1 MTILFFGMAFSLVAL
16 IFLGNT
22 ASLLMVPPTTPEQF
36 LAGMPYST
44 FSFLGQDRVLIQPSS
59 TFFVYLLGVLMILLG
74 VVFLNNQKGQRSRY
88 LWGIGMVL
96 WGVSAIVAGTSYQA
110 FGYELKCRG
119 QELCLFTSTW
129 ELAYMLITA
138 YSINFLVA
146 ATGYTSA
153 GVTGRK
159 WMVRFAIADSIAYT
173 AYILIGAILPIK
185 FLVTYEGFMAFI
197 GANFLLM
204 FFMNIRYY
212 RVHHDALNKKLIQ
225 VWLGFLLVNIGYFA
239 FLFGG
244 FGASMYQAS
253 GLWFNENDAL
263 HVLLIAW
270 SAFIYF
276 AFRDEDMDVSAG

>member
-1 MTILFFGMAFSLVAL
+1 
-16 IFLGNT
+16 
-22 ASLLMVPPTTPEQF
+22 
-36 LAGMPYST
+36 
-44 FSFLGQDRVLIQPSS
+44 
-59 TFFVYLLGVLMILLG
+59 
-74 VVFLNNQKGQRSRY
+74 
-88 LWGIGMVL
+88 
-96 WGVSAIVAGTSYQA
+96 
-110 FGYELKCRG
+110 
-119 QELCLFTSTW
+119 
-129 ELAYMLITA
+129 
-138 YSINFLVA
+138 LVA

-153 GVTGRK
+153 GATGRK

-244 FGASMYQAS
+244 FGASLYAAS

-276 AFRDEDMDVSAG
+276 AFRDENMDVSAD